1 MSTKVIRKACE
12 LTYVLPYIIKACT
25 NGECA
30 TDEACKRCCGTPL
43 LRKKVTGEKVPVI
56 KLKLGT
62 YVRSIAEFHLC
73 ELSILATNASS
84 PLALCTGHRCA
95 AIQQPLR
102 THASRLALFSVMVAG
117 GPMYTH

>member
-1 MSTKVIRKACE
+1 M
-12 LTYVLPYIIKACT
+12 

-30 TDEACKRCCGTPL
+30 TDEACKRCCGTLL

-62 YVRSIAEFHLC
+62 YERSIAKFHLR

-84 PLALCTGHRCA
+84 SLALCTGHGRA
-95 AIQQPLR
+95 AIQRPLR
-102 THASRLALFSVMVAG
+102 THASSL
-117 GPMYTH
+117 